1 MNNLNEQEYKIF
13 TAKQEA
19 DKAINSL
26 KGILLGINLDNEV
39 NEKEINEL
47 NQWVAEHNSLIRK
60 NPFKEFMN
68 LIQSIIQEAMPTKE
82 IIEDLWWLTQKYEG
96 DNYYYDAV
104 TSDLQILHGLCHG
117 ILADGIINDNEISEL
132 DKWLEGNKHLL
143 NHYPYDELSAL
154 LLSVLSDKKIDE
166 EERNIL
172 KAYFNQFANIKDK
185 KIKKEIIDETKNTL
199 ISGLCTSDINIV
211 FEQRKF
217 CITGI
222 LKRSPRKELR
232 NDIIKLGGIPVD
244 NVTDDTDYLI
254 VGDNGN
260 LAWSFACYGRKVE
273 HAILLRK
280 KGHRISIVNEFD
292 FCDIVDDLK

>member
-1 MNNLNEQEYKIF
+1 MNNINEQEYKVF
-13 TAKQEA
+13 TGKQEA

-39 NEKEINEL
+39 NKKEINEL
-47 NQWVAEHNSLIRK
+47 NQWVSEHNKLICK
-60 NPFKEFMN
+60 NPFKEFMT
-68 LIQSIIQEAMPTKE
+68 LIQSIIHEEIPTRE

-96 DNYYYDAV
+96 DNYYYDAL
-104 TSDLQILHGLCHG
+104 TSDLQILQGLCHG
-117 ILADGIINDNEISEL
+117 ILADGIVNDKEIFEL
-132 DKWLEGNKHLL
+132 DKWIDNHKHLS
-143 NHYPYDELSAL
+143 NHYPYDEISTML
-154 LLSVLSDKKIDE
+154 LDVLADKKVDE
-166 EERNIL
+166 EERNML
-172 KAYFNQFANIKDK
+172 KAYFNQFADIKDK
-185 KIKKEIIDETKNTL
+185 KIKKEIRDETKDTV
-199 ISGLCTSDINIV
+199 ISGLCTSDINII

-222 LKRSPRKELR
+222 LKRTPRKELR

-273 HAILLRK
+273 HAITLRK